1 MSSLPLSGFIRMSR
15 GEFSNS
21 STSYQTP
28 GMHLPF
34 GFSAA
39 LAQGLQ
45 EARPVCVVLEN
56 GFAPVPAVHQVV
68 NRPGRPEILHSE
80 FSRHAPSHAPTRHL
94 CQCLGL
100 TLTEAIGL
108 KRPPICKPGQR
119 SPVSPAPRAF
129 RCFPT
134 LSVQMLDNGFIV
146 SPRLD
151 APAGNGPFSRP
162 AYPNSAASSSPSATG
177 SWRSRLDSPRR
188 TARSRKDAARSR
200 M

>member
-1 MSSLPLSGFIRMSR
+1 MSSSPLSGFIRMSR

-45 EARPVCVVLEN
+45 EPRPVCVVLEN

-68 NRPGRPEILHSE
+68 NRPGILHSE
-80 FSRHAPSHAPTRHL
+80 FSRHAPSLTPTRHL

-100 TLTEAIGL
+100 TPFRHLCQCLGLT
-108 KRPPICKPGQR
+108 P
-119 SPVSPAPRAF
+119 F
-129 RCFPT
+129 RRRKGVT
-134 LSVQMLDNGFIV
+134 LM
-146 SPRLD
+146 
-151 APAGNGPFSRP
+151 
-162 AYPNSAASSSPSATG
+162 
-177 SWRSRLDSPRR
+177 
-188 TARSRKDAARSR
+188 
-200 M
+200 